1 MAKKE
6 AKTDLW
12 VYGLLKEAGID
23 LEPQGSS
30 IIEINEALK
39 SASKSGSG
47 NVGFPEYVGVVDG
60 FLIVIENKADLT
72 NHKKQCKDGLIS
84 LDPKDVKKFAV
95 NGALFYGKHLAKN
108 TSYKKVIA
116 FGISGNEK
124 RHSISPLFIDET
136 EYYRELPDVESFI
149 LFNKN
154 NISEYYTREIL
165 EEDTDQE
172 KELAEILKDAAEL
185 HEDLR
190 NYASLQDTQKPLIV
204 SGILLALRESEI
216 GGFDIKSLTGDS
228 IETDGAKIY
237 AAIKNNLK
245 RSNVL
250 PEVKR
255 DKIAGQFSIIKDTHI
270 LNEMHPSLG
279 KTPLK
284 HFAEFLHQKIY
295 MSIKYTSSSEDYL
308 GRFYGEF
315 MSYSGGDGQTLGIVL
330 TPKHITD
337 LFCDLIDIKPDDVV
351 LDPCTGTA
359 GYLIAAMHHMLQKA
373 ESDEQKKDIRQKQL
387 HGFELQPY
395 MFTIATTNMILRGD
409 GKSNLINH
417 DFLKE
422 DPKKLQLKG
431 ASVGMMNPPY
441 SQGSTKNPGLY
452 EIAFTEHLLDS
463 VKKDGR
469 VIVIIPQSSVTGK
482 TSEEKIIKQSILKK
496 HTLEGVITLNKD
508 TFYRVGTMPCIAIF
522 TAGTPH
528 PASKECKF
536 IDFRDDG
543 FKVSPHI
550 GLIETEKAKD
560 KKQHL
565 LDVWFNRM
573 NADSKFCVKTSIEA
587 DDEWLHA
594 FYYFDDEIPS
604 DSDFEKVAGDYLT
617 FEFSMTMKDREYLFD
632 SDLSLAKTQ
641 FNPIEPLSSKE
652 WRDFYLKD
660 IFKTVQRGK
669 RLTKSNQINGRMP
682 YISSTAE
689 NNGVDNFV
697 SNKVNVRIFSD
708 CLTIAN
714 SGSVGASFY
723 HPYTF
728 VASDH
733 VTHLKNDKFSS
744 FIYLFMATQTSRLS
758 SKYNFNREINDSR
771 MSRDKIMLPVNDDG
785 DPDLQYMEQYMIN
798 IMYEKRMHYFSKMAS
813 ARI

>member
-315 MSYSGGDGQTLGIVL
+315 MGG
-330 TPKHITD
+330 
-337 LFCDLIDIKPDDVV
+337 
-351 LDPCTGTA
+351 
-359 GYLIAAMHHMLQKA
+359 
-373 ESDEQKKDIRQKQL
+373 
-387 HGFELQPY
+387 
-395 MFTIATTNMILRGD
+395 
-409 GKSNLINH
+409 GKN
-417 DFLKE
+417 
-422 DPKKLQLKG
+422 
-431 ASVGMMNPPY
+431 
-441 SQGSTKNPGLY
+441 
-452 EIAFTEHLLDS
+452 
-463 VKKDGR
+463 
-469 VIVIIPQSSVTGK
+469 
-482 TSEEKIIKQSILKK
+482 
-496 HTLEGVITLNKD
+496 
-508 TFYRVGTMPCIAIF
+508 
-522 TAGTPH
+522 
-528 PASKECKF
+528 
-536 IDFRDDG
+536 
-543 FKVSPHI
+543 
-550 GLIETEKAKD
+550 
-560 KKQHL
+560 
-565 LDVWFNRM
+565 
-573 NADSKFCVKTSIEA
+573 
-587 DDEWLHA
+587 
-594 FYYFDDEIPS
+594 
-604 DSDFEKVAGDYLT
+604 
-617 FEFSMTMKDREYLFD
+617 
-632 SDLSLAKTQ
+632 
-641 FNPIEPLSSKE
+641 
-652 WRDFYLKD
+652 
-660 IFKTVQRGK
+660 
-669 RLTKSNQINGRMP
+669 
-682 YISSTAE
+682 
-689 NNGVDNFV
+689 
-697 SNKVNVRIFSD
+697 
-708 CLTIAN
+708 
-714 SGSVGASFY
+714 
-723 HPYTF
+723 
-728 VASDH
+728 
-733 VTHLKNDKFSS
+733 
-744 FIYLFMATQTSRLS
+744 
-758 SKYNFNREINDSR
+758 
-771 MSRDKIMLPVNDDG
+771 
-785 DPDLQYMEQYMIN
+785 
-798 IMYEKRMHYFSKMAS
+798 
-813 ARI
+813 